1 MLVMAKQ
8 QKAVVDRQA
17 KDQKKLLIAVG
28 VITAIK
34 LMLIPNIQQSLVG
47 FHPGAWLGSDGETYV
62 AASEA
67 LTQDG
72 IFSKNSSLIYYAPG
86 YSLFLS
92 ILQILTGKLLFPFV
106 SLIQTLL
113 YSYSIFFLGQQM
125 LKTKLKKIAFPFVII
140 SLLNPTLSL
149 SSLVIGYENLIA
161 SFSVLALGLLIR
173 DLKSEKATFA
183 YSPFLIAAILLG
195 FTVWL
200 SPRMILPGF
209 TLLLIWVFCKNGFKK
224 NLFASLMVIAI
235 FLSFQS
241 SVVLRNQIATGN
253 LVSQSSLGNLAIMG
267 AGPNATGSYT
277 DNGTGIICATEGLNA
292 SQSSNKKLSCAIQ
305 WYAKNPGQGLL
316 LLWKKSYYLWSP
328 WFGPLY
334 GGTMARNPYLIFHPV
349 KSNITTQSQLDLVM
363 GIPGKI
369 ISWVWILGSWLLL
382 VIGFRALFKSG
393 GLQRVIGNVTLMLI
407 ISNWLTVLVVQGDNR
422 YRIPFMPFSL
432 LLQVCGYM
440 TLRKIK
446 YLN

>member
-1 MLVMAKQ
+1 MLAMVKKQ
-8 QKAVVDRQA
+8 IAPVKHQS
-17 KDQKKLLIAVG
+17 KDQKKLLIAIG
-28 VITAIK
+28 IITAFKII
-34 LMLIPNIQQSLVG
+34 LLPNIQQSLVG

-62 AASEA
+62 AASKA
-67 LTQDG
+67 LIQDG
-72 IFSKNSSLIYYAPG
+72 IFSKNSLLIYYAPG
-86 YSLFLS
+86 YSIFLS
-92 ILQILTGKLLFPFV
+92 ILQMLTGNLFFLFA

-113 YSYSIFFLGQQM
+113 YSYSIFFLGQQI
-125 LKTKLKKIAFPFVII
+125 LKTKLKKIAFPFVIV

-149 SSLVIGYENLIA
+149 SSLVIGYENLVA
-161 SFSVLALGLLIR
+161 SFFILALGLLIL

-183 YSPFLIAAILLG
+183 YLPILVAVILLG

-200 SPRMILPGF
+200 SPRMVLPGF
-209 TLLLIWVFCKNGFKK
+209 IFLLIWVFCKNRFKK
-224 NLFASLMVIAI
+224 NIFASLMIIAI

-267 AGPNATGSYT
+267 AGPNAPGSYT
-277 DNGTGIICATEGLNA
+277 DNDTGIVCDTEGLNA

-305 WYAKNPGQGLL
+305 WYSKNPGQGLL

-363 GIPGKI
+363 GIPGQI
-369 ISWVWILGSWLLL
+369 VSWAWILGGWLLL
-382 VIGFRALFKSG
+382 IVGFRALFKSG

-422 YRIPFMPFSL
+422 YRIPLMPFSL